1 MSASDNQVAAAG
13 TNAIQFKRVPE
24 IVAENVLET

>member
-1 MSASDNQVAAAG
+1 MAAAG